1 MAAAPSVR
9 LVFDGLKLTG
19 GSALSICVSPTNR
32 MPAGRSFYRPPG
44 GRLAAVP
51 IRGQPSATLRFR
63 QARYDYP
70 MAGPRNTFVGR
81 WRIASMEM
89 WDELDL
95 LGPAFI
101 EFDSRNGG
109 MFQFVAVSGDIDYR
123 ISTEGDEAI
132 IEWSWLG
139 DDDGE
144 ETGGRGWAVRDGG

>member
-1 MAAAPSVR
+1 MAS
-9 LVFDGLKLTG
+9 
-19 GSALSICVSPTNR
+19 
-32 MPAGRSFYRPPG
+32 
-44 GRLAAVP
+44 
-51 IRGQPSATLRFR
+51 
-63 QARYDYP
+63 
-70 MAGPRNTFVGR
+70 PRNTFVGR
-81 WRIASMEM
+81 WRIVSMEV

-101 EFDSRNGG
+101 DFDSRNGG

-144 ETGGRGWAVRDGG
+144 ETGGRGWAVRDGDNLIGHFYLHRGDDSAFVATPEGPRRMGRKRNQETR

>member
-1 MAAAPSVR
+1 LHGEPISDWLLSEAQYDCAMASR
-9 LVFDGLKLTG
+9 RD
-19 GSALSICVSPTNR
+19 
-32 MPAGRSFYRPPG
+32 
-44 GRLAAVP
+44 
-51 IRGQPSATLRFR
+51 
-63 QARYDYP
+63 
-70 MAGPRNTFVGR
+70 TFVRR
-81 WRIASMEM
+81 WRILSMEA

-123 ISTEGDEAI
+123 VSTDHDEAI

-144 ETGGRGWAVRDGG
+144 ETGGRGWARRDGDNLVGHFYLHRGDDSTFVATPEGPRRPARKRTEPDNGRP